1 MQIATQSNNKKRTV
15 FNRPFFLYANLL
27 DLAHFGIG
35 NFIHIAI
42 VEVFAC
48 HTPNKHVVAGTG
60 SSVD

>member
-27 DLAHFGIG
+27 DLA
-35 NFIHIAI
+35 
-42 VEVFAC
+42 
-48 HTPNKHVVAGTG
+48 G